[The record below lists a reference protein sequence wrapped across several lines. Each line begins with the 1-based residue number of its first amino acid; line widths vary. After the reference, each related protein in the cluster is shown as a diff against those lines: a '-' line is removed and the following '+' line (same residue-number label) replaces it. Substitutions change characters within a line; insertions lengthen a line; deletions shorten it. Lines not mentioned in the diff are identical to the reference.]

1 MSYDEI
7 ITNDKRHEEVS
18 DNCKPMDEMDD
29 HGLLQI
35 SNKTWKPNVRCA
47 EYIKTF
53 TTTTHETEIDDYI
66 AGNIMQYLMT
76 QYGKEEKP

>member
-47 EYIKTF
+47 
-53 TTTTHETEIDDYI
+53 
-66 AGNIMQYLMT
+66 
-76 QYGKEEKP
+76 